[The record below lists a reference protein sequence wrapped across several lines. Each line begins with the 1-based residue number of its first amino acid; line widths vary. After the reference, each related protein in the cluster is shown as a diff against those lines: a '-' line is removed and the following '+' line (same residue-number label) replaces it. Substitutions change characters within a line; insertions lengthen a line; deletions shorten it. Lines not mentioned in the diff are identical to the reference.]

1 MGIHDG
7 RALVQEHLLNVAKH
21 CAQAAFK
28 APQITGRLKL
38 QIEVLTGER
47 EILPIIEAFSILGE
61 IQPGHVKNAWGYRKL
76 FEAGETVVMVLLG
89 ADLTVSD
96 LGWDCGACGFRTCK
110 EFNGYT
116 KKHRGA
122 GHLNEGPTC
131 NWKALDFG
139 TACGWAAAAA
149 AQDHVDN
156 RISMFE
162 GAMARVLGYCEG
174 CSYVLSIPLVS
185 GRDLWFYN
193 RPAINKETFSYEWW
207 EDYVRSFMPASFMP
221 FFSPTTIPWVKTR
234 QDWEKDMA
242 SPRYTIPKEDPE
254 IGRKRDEVR
263 KRLREFVEKKKP
275 EVAKA
280 RREIIKLSKK
290 QSQ

>member
-1 MGIHDG
+1 MGIYDG
-7 RALVQEHLLNVAKH
+7 RSLAQEHLLNVAKH

-38 QIEVLTGER
+38 QIVALTHEK
-47 EILPIIEAFSILGE
+47 EMLPIIEAFDILGKF
-61 IQPGHVKNAWGYRKL
+61 QPGHVKNAWGYRKL
-76 FEAGETVVMVLLG
+76 FESGETVVMVLLG

-110 EFNGYT
+110 EFNAYS
-116 KKHRGA
+116 KKHRGV

-149 AQDHVDN
+149 AQDNADN

-162 GAMARVLGYCEG
+162 GAIARALGYLEG

-185 GRDLWFYN
+185 GRDLWFYS
-193 RPAINKETFSYEWW
+193 RPAINRETFSYDWW
-207 EDYVRSFMPASFMP
+207 KDYVRTFIPTSFMP

-234 QDWEKDMA
+234 QDWEQEMA
-242 SPRYTIPKEDPE
+242 SPKYTIPKEDQE
-254 IGRKRDEVR
+254 IVRKRDDVR

-275 EVAKA
+275 EVAKMKK
-280 RREIIKLSKK
+280 ELTKLPSSS
-290 QSQ
+290 SQ